1 MPKYDKFIYNSGTFI
16 IFWGEVENGY
26 KNLTEENLVL
36 MAQEGD
42 SMALETLIKGFQG
55 F

>member
-1 MPKYDKFIYNSGTFI
+1 M
-16 IFWGEVENGY
+16 EY